1 MKPFAIY
8 ILGIMFLSLLLIG
21 LTNQV
26 KIPQG
31 VSEMQIYSSSAPE
44 ISSPEYIDEMSNFN
58 IYHYSQKVV
67 GIKDKSLDNTL
78 GVAYVYPKDSQTAKD
93 IIDKLNAKVCFEQKL
108 EDGISYYGYIRG
120 LDKSVSIQNKEINVQ
135 IVSNKENIIVGFPLI
150 MGSY

>member
-1 MKPFAIY
+1 MKSIAIY

-21 LTNQV
+21 LNSQV

-31 VSEMQIYSSSAPE
+31 ASEMQIYSSATPDVASL
-44 ISSPEYIDEMSNFN
+44 EYIDEMSNFN
-58 IYHYSQKVV
+58 IYHYYDRIV

-78 GVAYVYPKDSQTAKD
+78 GVAYVYPKDSQSAKD

-120 LDKSVSIQNKEINVQ
+120 LDKSVEIQNKEINVQ
-135 IVSNKENIIVGFPLI
+135 IVSNKDNIIVGFPLI